1 MIRSNPEAPRTL
13 EEMGKPL
20 GISKGTLS
28 RYERG
33 YLPNLPLF
41 LAICEHLGI
50 PPRADLTQPP
60 IEGEDLTV
68 YLTRPKTMTEEC
80 VEVAVTALKSVVN
93 SDKTLPYLAGE
104 SNGVGAA
111 PDEGAQWLTPKQ
123 LAKVAVVR
131 IEEMRGN
138 VDPDA
143 IMPV

>member
-1 MIRSNPEAPRTL
+1 MIRSNPEAPRSL
-13 EEMGKPL
+13 EEMGKQFGL
-20 GISKGTLS
+20 GKATLS

-33 YLPNLPLF
+33 YLPNTDLF
-41 LAICEHLGI
+41 LTICETLGI
-50 PPRADLTQPP
+50 PPRADLTEPP

-68 YLTRPKTMTEEC
+68 YLNRPATMAEEC
-80 VEVAVTALKSVVN
+80 VVVALTALRSVVT